1 MICKGHAAVRRA
13 VSLQQ
18 SDSATDCFQ
27 SERVRAADCAAGA
40 RVIRVN
46 HLCSQSADDASA
58 SSRDL
63 LLLLLLWRPH
73 RTKDSCRLQLCQR
86 RASVTHDV
94 LLSLLATDTPLAIS
108 IRKLLDS

>member
-1 MICKGHAAVRRA
+1 MLLTAPP
-13 VSLQQ
+13 
-18 SDSATDCFQ
+18 
-27 SERVRAADCAAGA
+27 AGA